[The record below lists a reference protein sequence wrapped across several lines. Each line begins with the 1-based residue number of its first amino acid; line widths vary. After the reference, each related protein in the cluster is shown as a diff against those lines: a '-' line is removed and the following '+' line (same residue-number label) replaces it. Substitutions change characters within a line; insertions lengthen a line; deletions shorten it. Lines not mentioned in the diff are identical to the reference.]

1 MTYIT
6 KAVHDDIEPKTTM
19 ILTQIEEIKA
29 SYTKTC
35 QSQNDVMLIIV
46 PKIAPTRTWFM
57 V

>member
-35 QSQNDVMLIIV
+35 QSQNDVMLITV

>member
-1 MTYIT
+1 MTYST
-6 KAVHDDIEPKTTM
+6 KTVHNDIEHKTTM
-19 ILTQIEEIKA
+19 IRTQMEEI
-29 SYTKTC
+29 SYTRTC